1 MKKLFIILLSC
12 LLLVS
17 CAGGEIQNVS
27 GDVSENVSGV
37 EKEESALPLD
47 PLEVLPDGHFEGAE
61 TVIWTTDLSVADPN
75 YAYDTALKK
84 IMQERIDSIEN
95 KFDTTIVIVKKT
107 AAEIKSAL
115 QSGENCP
122 DIVIM
127 PSKDGATASVNGQL
141 TNMWSLP
148 YFSEAAK
155 ALGGD
160 AEEQTIN
167 NSLFMLTGTFNF
179 TQQNSL
185 VVYANRDLIKSKGM
199 RDPAYSVDDGTWTVD
214 KMFEYINAI
223 STVAG
228 KPTGDLEKDI
238 FGYTAVGLD
247 TKSLTN
253 VFWNGSGIK
262 YFGETMGKPLKAEF
276 DYELGKQ
283 ATNAV
288 KKLMESST
296 KLTESSSLNTKQA
309 FLDQK
314 VLFCVT
320 YFNQFL
326 GENKIEGFDWEILP
340 LPKTSAEQE
349 SYYSPVTE
357 ALCVAVPKANEDSYS
372 AGLVLS
378 AWILASR
385 EIEPTLHR
393 YYITH
398 NSSDNANTVMMY
410 EVFNTVHYP
419 LTELYSSIYNINSVG
434 RELIAT
440 SVTDNI
446 DLGKYIRWQD
456 AQMEQTAEKFK

>member
-27 GDVSENVSGV
+27 GDVSENVSDT

-47 PLEVLPDGHFEGAE
+47 PLAVLPDGHFEGAE

-228 KPTGDLEKDI
+228 KPTGDLETDI
-238 FGYTAVGLD
+238 FGYTSVGLD

-349 SYYSPVTE
+349 SYYSPVSE

-372 AGLVLS
+372 AG
-378 AWILASR
+378 
-385 EIEPTLHR
+385 
-393 YYITH
+393 
-398 NSSDNANTVMMY
+398 
-410 EVFNTVHYP
+410 
-419 LTELYSSIYNINSVG
+419 
-434 RELIAT
+434 
-440 SVTDNI
+440 
-446 DLGKYIRWQD
+446 
-456 AQMEQTAEKFK
+456 